1 MSHKHYNVTVKGHV
15 QGVSY
20 RFSAHAQALKLGL
33 TGFVKNLP
41 NGDVYMEAEG
51 TDEALN
57 KLIAWCQIGPPRSE
71 VMEVNAVEGELK
83 NFPTFE
89 IKR

>member
-1 MSHKHYNVTVKGHV
+1 VNKHYNITVKGLV
-15 QGVSY
+15 QGVYY
-20 RFSAHAQALKLGL
+20 RFTAHAEALRLGL

-41 NGDVYMEAEG
+41 NGDVYIEAEG
-51 TDEALN
+51 SDEKLN
-57 KLIAWCQIGPPRSE
+57 RFIAWCQVGPPKAE
-71 VMEVNAVEGELK
+71 VNEVNAVEGELK